1 MEIFSTKC
9 DELFFKYKNVSF
21 LASCNA
27 LAVNSSPLRGS
38 YLIAD
43 EQKLPTY
50 DSVDTSNFECALTFA
65 YETIVA
71 TDTSVFAQPEPCT
84 GIPVSISA
92 DVNSFCKFAG
102 AARGSFML
110 ATEPLLRSTIFDSTL
125 VVSPFFLA
133 ACSRPQRVTTAT
145 VPLSMTMRPVTTTL
159 TPRAVEGGIFP
170 LKVNNCS

>member
-1 MEIFSTKC
+1 MCQEVFL
-9 DELFFKYKNVSF
+9 EHKNVSF
-21 LASCNA
+21 PGSCNA
-27 LAVNSSPLRGS
+27 LNVSSSFKGS
-38 YLIAD
+38 CLIA
-43 EQKLPTY
+43 EERMSQTY
-50 DSVDTSNFECALTFA
+50 RSSSTYNFECALTFA

-145 VPLSMTMRPVTTTL
+145 VPLSMTMRPVITTL

-170 LKVNNCS
+170 LKVNDFS